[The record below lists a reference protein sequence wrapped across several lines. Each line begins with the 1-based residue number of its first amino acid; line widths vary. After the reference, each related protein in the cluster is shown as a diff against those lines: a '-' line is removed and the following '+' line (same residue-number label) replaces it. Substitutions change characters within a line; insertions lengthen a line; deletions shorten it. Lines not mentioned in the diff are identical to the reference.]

1 MLNRLNKHIETD
13 FVEAS
18 LIEEA
23 NMSTV
28 AKHALRRGL
37 EARETP
43 ASSGVSSD
51 FIDSIYDA
59 RLKPLMAHGKFDT
72 RINIDEWEKL
82 MMELLAF
89 SSYAKQAKYGVGTW
103 EHNPKVSHAGQKL
116 TPDFLVKETAR
127 YVEIYSPAQGHGQ
140 PNVNYMANLDRQSIT
155 KRIKE
160 KATKYAGLQIDILT
174 HLSTVEF
181 PDDYVKAI
189 KNVIPSSGQR
199 FLLFHG
205 DREIEVE

>member
-1 MLNRLNKHIETD
+1 MLNRLSKHIETG

-18 LIEEA
+18 LTEEA
-23 NMSTV
+23 SMSTV
-28 AKHALRRGL
+28 AKDALRRGL

-51 FIDSIYDA
+51 FIDSIYDT

-72 RINIDEWEKL
+72 RMNIDEWEKF

-89 SSYAKQAKYGVGTW
+89 SSYAKQAKYGVSTW
-103 EHNPKVSHAGQKL
+103 EHNPKVPHAGQKL
-116 TPDFLVKETAR
+116 TPDFLVNETAR

-155 KRIKE
+155 KRIEE
-160 KATKYAGLQIDILT
+160 KGNKICGA
-174 HLSTVEF
+174 S
-181 PDDYVKAI
+181 
-189 KNVIPSSGQR
+189 N
-199 FLLFHG
+199 
-205 DREIEVE
+205 